1 MPSPNFTERL
11 DSAVAEYALLT
22 HPFYQAWNAGTL
34 SLEALQEYA
43 KQYYQFERAF
53 PTYVSQVHANTSDS
67 FTRKQLLENLLEEE
81 RGEVN
86 HPELWLRF
94 SDSLGLERAEV
105 RSAELL
111 PETAALLET
120 MRNLTRNGDT
130 LEGLSALYGYE
141 SQIPEVSATKI
152 EGLVKHYDISDERSL
167 SFFRTH
173 EAADKLH
180 RQGELDC
187 IALYAHTASDED
199 RAIAAAQA
207 SAKAMY
213 GMLTGITEK
222 YEVMCEA

>member
-1 MPSPNFTERL
+1 MNFTERL
-11 DSAVAEYALLT
+11 DSAIQEFALLQ

-34 SLEALQEYA
+34 PMEALQDYA

-53 PTYVSQVHANTSDS
+53 PTFVSQVHANTADAA
-67 FTRKQLLENLLEEE
+67 TRNQLLQNLIEEE
-81 RGEVN
+81 QGEVN

-94 SDSLGLERAEV
+94 SDALGLEREEVKNAEP
-105 RSAELL
+105 SPATQE
-111 PETAALLET
+111 LLET
-120 MRNLTRNGDT
+120 MRELTRNGDT

-141 SQIPEVSATKI
+141 SQIPEVSTTKI
-152 EGLVKHYDISDERSL
+152 DGLVKNYGIADDRAL

-187 IALYAHTASDED
+187 IHLHTTTTEDEV
-199 RAIAAAQA
+199 RAIHAAQT

-213 GMLTGITEK
+213 RMLTGITGK
-222 YEVMCEA
+222 YEILFD